1 MLTTVYQCI
10 LIIAN
15 GYLVLD
21 ERATD
26 GLDGNAVTKETKY
39 SVNITK
45 SRKKVVWVYSSM
57 PQQVLRING
66 LKIQQFKTKDSEI
79 RIYLLFLGNI
89 SKDLTVDKM
98 MKQTGLNGKVFD
110 FSVSYKTTNINDISD
125 IYKYLMKKHNI
136 V

>member
-1 MLTTVYQCI
+1 MWATVYQCI

-15 GYLVLD
+15 RYLVLD

-26 GLDGNAVTKETKY
+26 ELDDNTVTKETKY

-45 SRKKVVWVYSSM
+45 SSKKVVWVYSSM

-79 RIYLLFLGNI
+79 RIYLLYLGNI
-89 SKDLTVDKM
+89 SKDPTVDKM
-98 MKQTGLNGKVFD
+98 KKQTELNGKVHN
-110 FSVSYKTTNINDISD
+110 FSVSYKTTNINDIRD

>member
-1 MLTTVYQCI
+1 
-10 LIIAN
+10 
-15 GYLVLD
+15 
-21 ERATD
+21 
-26 GLDGNAVTKETKY
+26 
-39 SVNITK
+39 
-45 SRKKVVWVYSSM
+45 M